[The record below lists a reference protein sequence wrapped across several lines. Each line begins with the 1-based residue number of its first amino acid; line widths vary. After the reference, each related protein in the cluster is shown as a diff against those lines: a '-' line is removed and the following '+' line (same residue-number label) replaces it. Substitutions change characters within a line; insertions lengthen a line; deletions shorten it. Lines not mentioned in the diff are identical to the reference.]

1 MTKRKLQT
9 LYAEARELAER
20 KAALDEEIKDLEI
33 DLSKDKINFVEITF
47 DDWLFKTEEEEY
59 WVYTTDCSRQMG
71 VWEGLNEV
79 SEEEREHFDEYTNDY
94 FYYGH
99 PNYVDRTHPRA
110 EMTECELGF
119 EGDCRLSCIR
129 RCDI

>member
-1 MTKRKLQT
+1 VE
-9 LYAEARELAER
+9 LYN
-20 KAALDEEIKDLEI
+20 EIQDLEI
-33 DLSKDKINFVEITF
+33 NLSNGKIKFVDISFE
-47 DDWLFKTEEEEY
+47 DWLDKSKEEEY
-59 WVYTTDCSRQMG
+59 WIYTTDCSRKMG
-71 VWEGLNEV
+71 VWKGLSEV

-94 FYYGH
+94 FYYGR
-99 PNYVDRTHPRA
+99 PFYVDRNDPGA